1 MDLSLDSKTVM
12 ITGASQGIG
21 RAIADS
27 FLKEGASVI
36 IISRGSKK
44 LHLLEKELQDTYGKE
59 NISAEICDCTSES
72 SLEELKEN
80 LIAKGIKIDIVV
92 ANVGDGRSVSDSLPT
107 EKDWE
112 ESWAKNF
119 NSALYTSRVFVSMLE
134 EKKGSLLFISS
145 ITGVEAFGAPINYST
160 AKSALIAFSKNLS
173 KKLAGKI
180 RVNTIAPGNINFPG
194 SSWEEKIKTDE
205 KKVKEI
211 INNVPMKRFGTPEE
225 IANSAVF
232 LCSDKASFITGALLI
247 IDGGQTVSV
256 L

>member
-1 MDLSLDSKTVM
+1 MDLNLESKTVL

-21 RAIADS
+21 SAVADS

-36 IISRGSKK
+36 LVSRGSKK
-44 LHLLEKELQDTYGKE
+44 LLSLEKKFQDNYGKK

-72 SLEELKEN
+72 SLEQLKDN
-80 LIAKGIKIDIVV
+80 LIAKGIKLDIVV
-92 ANVGDGRSVSDSLPT
+92 ANVGDGRSVSDSVPNN
-107 EKDWE
+107 ENWE

-119 NSALYTSRVFVSMLE
+119 NSALYTSRAFVPMLE
-134 EKKGSLLFISS
+134 EKEGSLLFISS
-145 ITGVEAFGAPINYST
+145 ITGVEAIGAPINYST

-173 KKLAGKI
+173 KKLAGRV
-180 RVNTIAPGNINFPG
+180 RVNAIAPGNINFPG
-194 SSWEEKIKTDE
+194 SSWEEKIKADE

-211 INNVPMKRFGTPEE
+211 INNVPMKRFGTPKE

-232 LCSDKASFITGALLI
+232 LSSDKASFITGALLI

>member
-1 MDLSLDSKTVM
+1 MDLNLESKTVL

-21 RAIADS
+21 SAVADS

-36 IISRGSKK
+36 LVSRGSKK
-44 LHLLEKELQDTYGKE
+44 LLSLEKKFQDNYGKK

-72 SLEELKEN
+72 SLEQLKDN
-80 LIAKGIKIDIVV
+80 LIAKGIKLDIVV
-92 ANVGDGRSVSDSLPT
+92 ANVGDGRSVSDSVPNN
-107 EKDWE
+107 ENWE

-119 NSALYTSRVFVSMLE
+119 NSALYTSRAFVPMLE
-134 EKKGSLLFISS
+134 EKEGSLLFISS
-145 ITGVEAFGAPINYST
+145 ITGVEAIGAPINYST

-173 KKLAGKI
+173 KKLAGRV
-180 RVNTIAPGNINFPG
+180 RVNAIAPGNINFPG
-194 SSWEEKIKTDE
+194 SSWEEKIKADE
-205 KKVKEI
+205 RKVKEI
-211 INNVPMKRFGTPEE
+211 INNVPMKRFGTPKE

-232 LCSDKASFITGALLI
+232 LSSDKASFITGALLI

>member
-1 MDLSLDSKTVM
+1 MDLNLESKTVL

-21 RAIADS
+21 SAVADS

-36 IISRGSKK
+36 LVSRGSKK
-44 LHLLEKELQDTYGKE
+44 LLSLEKKFQDNYGKK

-72 SLEELKEN
+72 SLEQLKDN
-80 LIAKGIKIDIVV
+80 LIAKGIKLDIVV
-92 ANVGDGRSVSDSLPT
+92 ANVGDGRSVSDSVPNN
-107 EKDWE
+107 ENWE

-119 NSALYTSRVFVSMLE
+119 TSRAFVPMLE
-134 EKKGSLLFISS
+134 EKEGSLLFISS
-145 ITGVEAFGAPINYST
+145 ITGVEAIGSPINYST

-173 KKLAGKI
+173 KKLAGRV
-180 RVNTIAPGNINFPG
+180 RVNAIAPGNINFPG
-194 SSWEEKIKTDE
+194 SSWEEKIKADE

-211 INNVPMKRFGTPEE
+211 INNVPMKRFGTPKE

-232 LCSDKASFITGALLI
+232 LSSDKASFITGALLI

>member
-1 MDLSLDSKTVM
+1 MDLNLESKTVL

-21 RAIADS
+21 SAVADS

-36 IISRGSKK
+36 LVSRGSKK
-44 LHLLEKELQDTYGKE
+44 LLSLEKKFQDNYGKK

-72 SLEELKEN
+72 SLEQLKDN
-80 LIAKGIKIDIVV
+80 LIAKGIKLDIVV
-92 ANVGDGRSVSDSLPT
+92 ANVGDGRSVSDSVPND
-107 EKDWE
+107 ENWE
-112 ESWAKNF
+112 DSWAKNF
-119 NSALYTSRVFVSMLE
+119 NSALYTSRAFVPMLE
-134 EKKGSLLFISS
+134 EKEGSLLFISS
-145 ITGVEAFGAPINYST
+145 ITGVEAIGAPINYST

-173 KKLAGKI
+173 KKLAGRV
-180 RVNTIAPGNINFPG
+180 RVNAIAPGNINFPG
-194 SSWEEKIKTDE
+194 SSWEEKIKADE

-211 INNVPMKRFGTPEE
+211 INNVPMKRFGTPKE

-232 LCSDKASFITGALLI
+232 LSSDKASFITGALLI

>member
-1 MDLSLDSKTVM
+1 MDLNLESKTVL

-21 RAIADS
+21 SAVADS

-36 IISRGSKK
+36 LVSRGSKK
-44 LHLLEKELQDTYGKE
+44 LLSLEKKFQDNYGKK

-72 SLEELKEN
+72 SLEQLKDN
-80 LIAKGIKIDIVV
+80 LIAKGIKLDIVV
-92 ANVGDGRSVSDSLPT
+92 ANVGDGRSVSDSVPNN
-107 EKDWE
+107 ENWE

-119 NSALYTSRVFVSMLE
+119 NSALYTSRAFVPMLE
-134 EKKGSLLFISS
+134 EREGSLLFISS
-145 ITGVEAFGAPINYST
+145 ITGVEAIGAPINYST

-173 KKLAGKI
+173 KKLAGRV
-180 RVNTIAPGNINFPG
+180 RVNAIAPGNINFPG
-194 SSWEEKIKTDE
+194 SSWEEKIKADE

-211 INNVPMKRFGTPEE
+211 INNVPMKRFGTPKE

-232 LCSDKASFITGALLI
+232 LSSDKASFITGALLI

>member
-1 MDLSLDSKTVM
+1 MDLNLESKTVL

-21 RAIADS
+21 SAVADS

-36 IISRGSKK
+36 LVSRGSKR
-44 LHLLEKELQDTYGKE
+44 LHSLEKKFQDNYGKK

-72 SLEELKEN
+72 SLEQLKDN
-80 LIAKGIKIDIVV
+80 LIAKGIKLDIVV
-92 ANVGDGRSVSDSLPT
+92 ANVGDGRSVSDSVPNNQN
-107 EKDWE
+107 WE

-119 NSALYTSRVFVSMLE
+119 NSALYTSRAFVPMLE
-134 EKKGSLLFISS
+134 EKEGSLLFISS
-145 ITGVEAFGAPINYST
+145 IAGVEAIGAPIDYST

-173 KKLAGKI
+173 KKLAGRV

-194 SSWEEKIKTDE
+194 SSWEEKIKADE

-211 INNVPMKRFGTPEE
+211 INNVPMKRFGTPKE

-232 LCSDKASFITGALLI
+232 LSSDKASFITGALLI

>member
-1 MDLSLDSKTVM
+1 MDLNLESKTVL

-21 RAIADS
+21 SAVADS

-36 IISRGSKK
+36 LVSRGSKK
-44 LHLLEKELQDTYGKE
+44 LLSLEKKFQDNYGKK

-72 SLEELKEN
+72 SLEQLKDN
-80 LIAKGIKIDIVV
+80 LIAKGIKLDIVV
-92 ANVGDGRSVSDSLPT
+92 ANVGDGRSVSDSVPNN
-107 EKDWE
+107 ENWE

-119 NSALYTSRVFVSMLE
+119 NSALYTSRAFVPMLE
-134 EKKGSLLFISS
+134 ENEGSLLFISS
-145 ITGVEAFGAPINYST
+145 ITGVEAIGAPINYST

-173 KKLAGKI
+173 KKLAGRV
-180 RVNTIAPGNINFPG
+180 RVNAIAPGNINFPG
-194 SSWEEKIKTDE
+194 SSWEEKIKADE

-211 INNVPMKRFGTPEE
+211 INNVPMKRFGTPKE

-232 LCSDKASFITGALLI
+232 LSSDKASFITGALLI